1 MIFLKKFSIA
11 AIFILSGAVLCSCSG
26 KKTEKADIIAAASDT
41 EATSSS
47 DEFSEENTMDS
58 EIYTEIK
65 PESVVPDLDKKV
77 TESGKLIYDNAG
89 LLDDASCKKCSE
101 YLNELYSRYM
111 INSAVVTTNDLG
123 GRSVHE
129 YAAEAYDDIF
139 GAGGNGLLLLINN
152 DTNEDYLY
160 KAGACSQFI
169 SEDDETSAFYSATR
183 EIVGGDYE
191 SAILRI
197 MNLGERCP
205 ENIFDYASVFT
216 NEEVSGL
223 EETIKS
229 GGKEISFVT
238 VNNTDNDSELI
249 KTLYKRRYINGGGCL
264 IMLDINTKKLTAYSD
279 SNVPSDIAK
288 SVSEANKSAEKGDYA
303 AAAKIAVNGT

>member
-47 DEFSEENTMDS
+47 DEFSEENTMAS

-77 TESGKLIYDNAG
+77 TESGKLIYDNAR
-89 LLDDASCKKCSE
+89 LLDDASYKKCSE
-101 YLNELYSRYM
+101 YLHELYSRYM

-160 KAGACSQFI
+160 KTGACSQFI
-169 SEDDETSAFYSATR
+169 FNYPAPK
-183 EIVGGDYE
+183 
-191 SAILRI
+191 
-197 MNLGERCP
+197 ER
-205 ENIFDYASVFT
+205 
-216 NEEVSGL
+216 
-223 EETIKS
+223 
-229 GGKEISFVT
+229 
-238 VNNTDNDSELI
+238 
-249 KTLYKRRYINGGGCL
+249 R
-264 IMLDINTKKLTAYSD
+264 
-279 SNVPSDIAK
+279 
-288 SVSEANKSAEKGDYA
+288 
-303 AAAKIAVNGT
+303 

>member
-11 AIFILSGAVLCSCSG
+11 AVFILSGAVLCSCSG
-26 KKTEKADIIAAASDT
+26 KKTEKADIIATASDT
-41 EATSSS
+41 EATASS
-47 DEFSEENTMDS
+47 DEFSEENKMDS

-77 TESGKLIYDNAG
+77 TENGKLIYDNAV
-89 LLDDASCKKCSE
+89 LLDDASYKKCSE
-101 YLNELYSRYM
+101 YLHELYSKYM
-111 INSAVVTTNDLG
+111 INSAVVTTDDLG
-123 GRSVHE
+123 GKSVHE

-160 KAGACSQFI
+160 KVGACSQFI
-169 SEDDETSAFYSATR
+169 SEDDETSVFYSATR

-216 NEEVSGL
+216 NEEISVL
-223 EETIKS
+223 EDTIKS

-238 VNNTDNDSELI
+238 VNNADNDSELI
-249 KTLYKRRYINGGGCL
+249 KSLYKRRYINGGGCI
-264 IMLDINTKKLTAYSD
+264 IMLDINTEMLTAYSD